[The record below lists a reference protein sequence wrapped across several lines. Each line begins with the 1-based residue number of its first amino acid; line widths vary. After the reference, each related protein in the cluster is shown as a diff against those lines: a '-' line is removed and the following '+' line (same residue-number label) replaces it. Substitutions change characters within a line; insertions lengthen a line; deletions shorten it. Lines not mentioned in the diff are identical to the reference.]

1 MAIDLTQACMMSR
14 RVALLSAAGLAT
26 SLIRARAQVHQT
38 SPTVVR
44 SADGRDVQIW
54 IWQPRRAR
62 AGTVLFSHGFASA
75 PWKYQHLLQPWAD
88 AGFLVLAPLHRDS
101 TDHPDHAH
109 FVPAQALPT
118 RLYDMRAAAAMI
130 PKTAY
135 VAAGHSYGGL
145 IALTLGGA
153 RPTVPP
159 GMTPPLS
166 DPNAKAALAFSPPGP
181 VPGLITQQGYEGV
194 SVPELVQTGDR
205 DFPIVAGKQGD
216 WHAHLS
222 AFEAAPGKESFGL
235 VLPGVDHYFGNIICR
250 PERPGPPLTAQF
262 AEALEVSLLFLKAF
276 GSGDRQAQSALSQ
289 RKDLLRKA

>member
-1 MAIDLTQACMMSR
+1 MMSR
-14 RVALLSAAGLAT
+14 RRALLSAAALAAT
-26 SLIRARAQVHQT
+26 HIRARAQVPQT
-38 SPTVVR
+38 GSTVVR

-54 IWQPRRAR
+54 IWHSRGAR
-62 AGTVLFSHGFASA
+62 IGTILFSHGFASA
-75 PWKYQHLLQPWAD
+75 PWKYLRLLQPWAD

-109 FVPAQALPT
+109 FVPSQALPT
-118 RLYDMRAAAAMI
+118 RLYDMRAAASMS
-130 PKTAY
+130 PNTPY

-153 RPTVPP
+153 TPTVPP
-159 GMTPPLS
+159 GMTSPLN

-181 VPGLITQQGYEGV
+181 WPGLITQQGYAGV
-194 SVPELVQTGDR
+194 SVPALVQTGDR
-205 DFPIVAGKQGD
+205 DFPIVDGKQGD

-250 PERPGPPLTAQF
+250 PERPVPPLTSQF
-262 AEALEVSLLFLKAF
+262 AEALDVSLLFLRAF
-276 GSGDRQAQSALSQ
+276 GTGDRQAQAALTQ
-289 RKDLLRKA
+289 RKDLLRKT